1 MKINNWVDEL
11 GISGENTINKNINM
25 IIEVI
30 LLFIPRRKR
39 NKDNE
44 GVDKE
49 PRGML
54 VDNRFDDVKG
64 WGKLENGSS
73 KRGINRGLDKEG
85 GRIDD
90 GKGRIINPKESKYNN
105 TDINA
110 AIGNWGRDIYTKD
123 K

>member
-1 MKINNWVDEL
+1 MKINNWVDGL

-64 WGKLENGSS
+64 WGKLENGSG

-90 GKGRIINPKESKYNN
+90 GRGRIINPKGSKYNK
-105 TDINA
+105 
-110 AIGNWGRDIYTKD
+110 GKTKD
-123 K
+123 